1 MSSTVGL
8 TLRSSIIA
16 ALGVSATAGAQ
27 NAAGQAPNVEEIVV
41 TGSSLRGVAPVG
53 SNLVTVGRG
62 EIENTGAQT
71 VQQILKTVP
80 SVVGLQSA
88 GQAAYGSFDGAG
100 TNAPTIH
107 GLGASASNSTLILLN
122 GHRMPVSGIN
132 HVLADPNIVAPLA
145 LERVEV
151 LADGASSVYGSD
163 AVAGVVNFITRRNV
177 DGIEASVQTG
187 AADGYGTV
195 NAGVLGG
202 TTWSGGS
209 LLVSYNYS
217 DRDNL
222 DAVDRDYV
230 RANQTARGGRD
241 FTPNRCGPASIT
253 VAGQTY
259 YTPYTAAGAIA
270 GDCDPSLHADLLAS
284 ERRHSVFAT
293 IEQDVTA
300 RLTLTGDLIYSQ
312 RENDQAVP
320 RGNASATMF
329 GPGAANA
336 AQINPFFRLP
346 TGVAAGTSS
355 IAVNF
360 SGDALLGPGAHIE
373 SDVDTVYGRFDAD
386 YELTDTWSFN
396 AGFLI
401 GLDSSRQQNFGQL
414 CGSCFNLAI
423 NGTTNGGGSTTA
435 ASIPGTTTVV
445 LNTPLTAAN
454 ALDPFANGTSDA
466 VRAALMDSGQIQV
479 GDQVI
484 KNLYFKFDGDLFD
497 MRGGAAQL
505 AVGGELIDYE
515 LDQDIVRPNNTG
527 PASTGSAQLFIPYA
541 RDVTSAYAELY
552 LPFVGPEQDVPGVNS
567 FAVNLSTR
575 YDDYSDVGSTTNP
588 KIAFNWGIVEALM
601 LRANYAEAFVAP
613 ALTSRG
619 ANQFGL
625 TGESGFSGIA
635 GQGLAGG
642 PPTIA
647 TASFP
652 SAIGIPG
659 CPAGSAT
666 CSLNNVTGL
675 LLTGGSGTLQ
685 PQTGKSW
692 SLGVDITPPNVQGL
706 RVSLTKWT
714 NELRGGITAPVPSL
728 ALGSADLSSLIQ
740 FFPTGATAAQIA
752 AAAAGLP
759 QTGALNAS
767 TFFFYNFQQR
777 NVLNLDVAGLDVAV
791 SYEFDAGGGSM
802 NVGAALTH
810 KTKFDQFFGA
820 NGTKFSVL
828 GTAGFN
834 TTFPSVEDEGRLS
847 FGYEREMF
855 SINAY
860 YNYLGSY
867 RNWSGTAAIQPTRVA
882 GLPSGGGG
890 DPVDSFATV
899 DVNVA
904 FQLEKMELFLDALN
918 LFDEEPP
925 QYNTFAIGGNNGV
938 GVAGYDPINASPLG
952 RVLTVGLRAR
962 F

>member
-1 MSSTVGL
+1 MSSTVGI
-8 TLRSSIIA
+8 TLRSSILA
-16 ALGVSATAGAQ
+16 ALGAGIGATAVAQ
-27 NAAGQAPNVEEIVV
+27 DAGGDAEEIVV
-41 TGSSLRGVAPVG
+41 TGSTLRGVAPVG
-53 SNLVTVGRG
+53 SNLVTIGRT
-62 EIENTGAQT
+62 EIEETGAQT
-71 VQQILKTVP
+71 VQQLLKTVP
-80 SVVGLQSA
+80 SVVGLKSA

-177 DGIEASVQTG
+177 EGIEASLQTG
-187 AADGYGTV
+187 IADEYGTV

-202 TTWSGGS
+202 TSWDGGS

-222 DAVDRDYV
+222 DAADRSYV
-230 RANQTARGGRD
+230 RADQTPRGGRN

-259 YTPYTAAGAIA
+259 YTPYTAPNVVA

-284 ERRHSVFAT
+284 ERRHSVFAS
-293 IEQDVTA
+293 IQQDVSD
-300 RLTLTGDLIYSQ
+300 RLTLTGDFIYSE

-320 RGNASATMF
+320 RGNAAATMF

-336 AQINPFFRLP
+336 AQISPFFRLP
-346 TGVAAGTSS
+346 AGVAPGTSS
-355 IAVNF
+355 ITVNF
-360 SGDALLGPGAHIE
+360 SADQLLGSGAHIK
-373 SDVDTVYGRFDAD
+373 SNVDTTYGRFDAD

-396 AGFLI
+396 AGLLV
-401 GLDSSRQQNFGQL
+401 GLDSARQQNFGQL
-414 CGSCFNLAI
+414 CTSCFNLAV

-435 ASIPGTTTVV
+435 PSVPGQSTVV

-454 ALDPFANGTSDA
+454 ALNPFGSGTSAA
-466 VRAALMDSGQIQV
+466 VLAALTDSGQIQV
-479 GDQVI
+479 GDQTI
-484 KNLYFKFDGDLFD
+484 KNAYFKFDGDLFS
-497 MRGGAAQL
+497 MRGGDAQL
-505 AVGGELIDYE
+505 AVGGELIDYK

-527 PASTGSAQLFIPYA
+527 PATTGSAQLFIPYD
-541 RDVTSAYAELY
+541 RDVKSAYAELY
-552 LPFVGPEQDVPGVNS
+552 LPFVGPDQNVPAMRS
-567 FAVNLSTR
+567 FAVNVSTR

-588 KIAFNWGIVEALM
+588 KIALNWEIIDAVM

-619 ANQFGL
+619 ANAVGL
-625 TGESGFSGIA
+625 TGESGFAGIA
-635 GQGLAGG
+635 GQGLPGG
-642 PPTIA
+642 PPTIS

-652 SAIGIPG
+652 TAIGIPG
-659 CPAGSAT
+659 CPPGSTT

-675 LLTGGSGTLQ
+675 FLTGGSGTLQ
-685 PQTGKSW
+685 PQTGKTW
-692 SLGVDITPPNVQGL
+692 SFGIDITPVAVPGL
-706 RVSLTKWT
+706 RVSITQWT

-728 ALGSADLSSLIQ
+728 ALGSADLSGLIQ
-740 FFPTGATAAQIA
+740 FFPAGATPAQIA
-752 AAAAGLP
+752 AASAGLP
-759 QTGALNAS
+759 QTGALNAN

-777 NVLNLDVAGLDVAV
+777 NVLNLDVEGIDIAASYDFETEAGA
-791 SYEFDAGGGSM
+791 F
-802 NVGAALTH
+802 NIGAALTH

-834 TTFPSVEDEGRLS
+834 TTFPSVENEGRLS
-847 FGYEREMF
+847 FGYEREAF
-855 SINAY
+855 AFRVF
-860 YNYLGSY
+860 YNYLGDY
-867 RNWSGTAAIQPTRVA
+867 LNWSGTAAVQPTRAA
-882 GLPSGGGG
+882 GLPNGGGG
-890 DPVDSFATV
+890 DPVSSFSTV
-899 DVNVA
+899 DVNVSY
-904 FQLEKMELFLDALN
+904 QLRNTQLFLDATN
-918 LFDEEPP
+918 LFDEDPP
-925 QYNTFAIGGNNGV
+925 QYNIFAIGGNNGV
-938 GVAGYDPINASPLG
+938 GTAAYDPVNASPLG
-952 RVLTVGLRAR
+952 RVLTLGVRTR